1 MRHCARRSLTG
12 AFVLLTIGTAFLL
25 RNLGI
30 IDPRTFDMWW
40 PLLLI
45 AVGVAMNL
53 LSIRRHVR
61 LVGELKRAQFSDRR
75 PSRQAVILALFL
87 ALVGVAMGLYLT
99 LA

>member
-12 AFVLLTIGTAFLL
+12 AFVLLTVGTAFLL

-45 AVGVAMNL
+45 AVGAAKLVA
-53 LSIRRHVR
+53 
-61 LVGELKRAQFSDRR
+61 
-75 PSRQAVILALFL
+75 SR
-87 ALVGVAMGLYLT
+87 GLWQPRKPYT
-99 LA
+99 DFGPA

>member
-45 AVGVAMNL
+45 AVGVA
-53 LSIRRHVR
+53 R
-61 LVGELKRAQFSDRR
+61 LVA
-75 PSRQAVILALFL
+75 SRGQWLPRKPYTDFGPA
-87 ALVGVAMGLYLT
+87 
-99 LA
+99 

>member
-1 MRHCARRSLTG
+1 LTG

-45 AVGVAMNL
+45 AVGVA
-53 LSIRRHVR
+53 R
-61 LVGELKRAQFSDRR
+61 LVASRGQWR
-75 PSRQAVILALFL
+75 PRKPYTDFGPA
-87 ALVGVAMGLYLT
+87 
-99 LA
+99 